1 MALTTKTQIP
11 NVNSY
16 YSKNLLLRAQPRLL
30 HALFGQIR
38 DVPKGNSDVI
48 KFRRYTDLS
57 NATTPLTEGIT
68 PVGNQLSVTTI
79 TATIQEYG
87 DFIVSTDWV
96 DFTTED
102 PIMLETAE
110 LLGDQAGRTIDA
122 IIASVLS
129 TGTNVFFA
137 AGRVSRATIQAGDI
151 LTDSLIIIAEE
162 VLKVSYTRTITSFAD
177 PDIAYATVPLP
188 DCFVGIVHTNTTRTL
203 RAMAGFTRVEFYAQN
218 PATRMPGEIGKIQ
231 TTRFLET
238 TAAVVFTGAGVAG
251 IDVYST
257 IIFGQEAFGIS
268 RISGEAMEVITTEP
282 GTNSDPL
289 KQRWTMGWKATLAVK
304 ILNDNF
310 LVRIEHAKV

>member
-1 MALTTKTQIP
+1 MPLTTKAQVP
-11 NVNSY
+11 NINSY
-16 YSKNLLLRAQPRLL
+16 YSRNLLLRVQPRLL

-38 DVPKGNSDVI
+38 DLPRNNSDVI
-48 KFRRYTDLS
+48 KFRRYTELS

-79 TATIQEYG
+79 TATIQQYG
-87 DFIVSTDWV
+87 DFIVSTDMV

-102 PIMLETAE
+102 PIMLETAQ

-122 IIASVLS
+122 IIAQTLS
-129 TGTNVFFA
+129 TGTNVIYA
-137 AGRVSRATIQAGDI
+137 AARVSRATIQAGDI
-151 LTDSLIIIAEE
+151 LTEGLIISAEE
-162 VLKVSYTRTITSFAD
+162 LLKISNTLTITKFAD
-177 PDIAYATVPLP
+177 PDEAYNTVPLP
-188 DCFVGIVHTNTTRTL
+188 DCFVGIVHTYTTRTL
-203 RAMAGFTRVEFYAQN
+203 RAMSGFTKVELYAQN
-218 PATRMPGEIGKIQ
+218 PTTRMPGEIGKIQ

-238 TAAVVFTGAGVAG
+238 TAAVVFAGAGVAG

-282 GTNSDPL
+282 GGNSDPL

-310 LVRIEHAKV
+310 IVRIEHARV